1 MLWTEPYLKVLSL
14 LISGQSSS
22 MSRSAGP
29 SPQQSNSVTFPH
41 FLINRK
47 SPVKAGD
54 EAGEAVYML
63 DGQEVGRMKVVAAE
77 DVPASGY
84 LDYLIY
90 ICMQMVVT

>member
-1 MLWTEPYLKVLSL
+1 MLSQRALV
-14 LISGQSSS
+14 LISPFNYL
-22 MSRSAGP
+22 MK
-29 SPQQSNSVTFPH
+29 TMEKEIH
-41 FLINRK
+41 MKK
-47 SPVKAGD
+47 SLTAPVKAGD

-90 ICMQMVVT
+90 ICMQAVLF